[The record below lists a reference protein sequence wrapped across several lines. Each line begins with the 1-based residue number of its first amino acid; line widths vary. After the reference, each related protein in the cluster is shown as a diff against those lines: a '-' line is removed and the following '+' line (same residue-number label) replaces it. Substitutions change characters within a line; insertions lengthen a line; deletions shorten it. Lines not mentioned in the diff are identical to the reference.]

1 MGRILDKVRY
11 EIKDKPV
18 IQDYFIGT
26 DSQNNGKTVNFE
38 MAAVISTVAG
48 QGQAD
53 RIVSGR
59 PVWIPDTLS
68 FYIPVITYYLQ
79 GQLLYTE
86 PITITL
92 DAADTFNPRTDVI
105 AVTIDSEVYVEKGTP
120 APDPAKPTLPDGND
134 YLELTFVDIAAGG
147 LVPSGALTELIYNEY
162 AGEPTEYTATEDTVN
177 TSIKLGNETNPFKG
191 TKCIYVVSPN
201 TGDLMS
207 FYNNTPTT
215 VSLEDSIVLAVRLD
229 TTLSIKARMFMSF
242 YKAGS
247 VVSDTINIINN
258 SYNFNTGFLY
268 DYQLISIP
276 FSAFTFSNIEF
287 DRITIQLFNLGGAVF
302 RFDDINRVI
311 GINQPPENEI
321 YVLPVATASVLG
333 GVKIGSG
340 IDITGDGVISA
351 QQYILPTAT
360 TTILGGVKVDG
371 TSITIDGNGVISG
384 ASTYSLPIATDVIL
398 GGVIV
403 DNVTI
408 TVDGA
413 GVISATPSAI
423 IPQDDGNGIGYV
435 LSDRDNAKF
444 TGVGLGS
451 IDLTIN
457 TATETDTD
465 YGVTSEYG
473 FSTGLANKLP
483 IGGSNFGGHQAHG
496 YGNTVQGWYGNMAY
510 GAYNNIT
517 NGYNFVTFGY
527 SNTANMTPSIG
538 HGFSAGGFNDSS
550 AYWNNAIGFRIS
562 AKAKG
567 FTGVGLANTIWAGT
581 ATAANRPAFTVGIG
595 DAISTQTPDYG
606 DVILRKDGL
615 VVRFNAE
622 VVLPETTIAIIDA
635 EVTGRQAIT
644 REYLEAQNF
653 TAGETVN
660 QVAHG
665 FIVGDGIKNNGTI
678 YIKALA
684 DSPTNSDIIGLVT
697 VVTDV
702 DNFTVQYGGIMT
714 TGTWTLGEKYFLS
727 NVTAGLVT
735 NSVLTYAVGEV
746 RQFVGTGVPT
756 GLLIEIDLGDEVVEA
771 DPTAVSEN
779 LFDAQSLLLSIAD
792 NSPFA
797 QVVPVSNFVG
807 RKATG
812 DIGVLTVAE
821 ANAMLLPK
829 IDTVEEDAV
838 VTGTKNIDW
847 NAYETFVYT
856 TTGAVTLSDIN
867 LPASGKSKT
876 ITLHVTGDFAI
887 TYPTGWDVNISGQ
900 YFGTVLNTIVVEY
913 VASSTPFYKVQIT
926 QPD

>member
-147 LVPSGALTELIYNEY
+147 LVPSGALTELIYNEFT
-162 AGEPTEYTATEDTVN
+162 GEPNEYTATETTAN
-177 TSIKLGNETNPFKG
+177 TRIKLGNETNPFKN
-191 TKCIYVVSPN
+191 TKCIYVKSPN
-201 TGDLMS
+201 AGDRIL
-207 FYNNTPTT
+207 FTNNTPTT
-215 VSLEDSIVLAVRLD
+215 VNLEDSITLAVRLD
-229 TTLSIKARMFMSF
+229 TKFALNARMFMSF

-247 VVSDTINIINN
+247 AVSDTINIINN

-276 FSAFTFSNIEF
+276 FSAFTFNNIEF
-287 DRITIQLFNLGGAVF
+287 DRINIQFFNLGGAVF

-360 TTILGGVKVDG
+360 TTILGGVKIDG

-384 ASTYSLPIATDVIL
+384 ASTYSLPIATDIIL

-444 TGVGLGS
+444 TGVGVGS

-457 TATETDTD
+457 TAAETDTD

-496 YGNTVQGWYGNMAY
+496 YGNTVQGYYGNMAY

-517 NGYNFVTFGY
+517 NGYNFVTIGY
-527 SNTANMTPSIG
+527 TNSANMTPSIG

-562 AKAKG
+562 ANSKG
-567 FTGVGLANTIWAGT
+567 FTGVGLANTIWGGT

-595 DAISTQTPDYG
+595 DAVSTQTPDYG
-606 DVILRKDGL
+606 DVISRKDGL

-665 FIVGDGIKNNGTI
+665 FIVGDALRHNGTI
-678 YIKALA
+678 YVKGQA
-684 DSPTNSDIIGLVT
+684 DTPANAGVIG
-697 VVTDV
+697 VVTEVVDV
-702 DNFTVQYGGIMT
+702 DNFKIQYGGIMT
-714 TGTWTLGEKYFLS
+714 TGTWTVGTDYFLS
-727 NVTAGLVT
+727 NATAGLVT
-735 NSVLTYAVGEV
+735 TEPVYSVGEV
-746 RQFVGTGVPT
+746 RQYIGTGVAG
-756 GLLIEIDLGDEVVEA
+756 GLLIEVDLGHEVS
-771 DPTAVSEN
+771 DTAPAFVAES

-797 QVVPVSNFVG
+797 QVVPNSSFVG

-821 ANAMLLPK
+821 TKTELTDRLLENA
-829 IDTVEEDAV
+829 T
-838 VTGTKNIDW
+838 VTGSFDLDYVAYDIWNI
-847 NAYETFVYT
+847 TL
-856 TTGAVTLSDIN
+856 TGATTLTESN
-867 LPASGKSKT
+867 LILKT
-876 ITLHVTGDFAI
+876 ILIRCTGDFAL
-887 TYPTGWDVNISGQ
+887 TYPANWSTDITGVYDGTVQNLIVIQ
-900 YFGTVLNTIVVEY
+900 YFKVGV
-913 VASSTPFYKVQIT
+913 YKVQII
-926 QPD
+926 QPS